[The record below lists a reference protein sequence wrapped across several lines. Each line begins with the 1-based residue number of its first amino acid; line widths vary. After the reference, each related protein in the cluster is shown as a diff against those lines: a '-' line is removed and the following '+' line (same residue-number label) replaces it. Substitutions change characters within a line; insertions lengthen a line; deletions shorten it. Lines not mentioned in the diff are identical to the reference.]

1 MHAKVYFAGWSTF
14 YTGGP
19 NSIIATD
26 GSIVYER
33 FVPHGQNKFD
43 RSIFLCDRPRSY
55 GHACTIDFWY
65 VSRWT
70 NLVSRSQ
77 TLNLAPKTE
86 RAEVWVWLR
95 ETKTKRCWKGSHF
108 SNERGILN

>member
-43 RSIFLCDRPRSY
+43 RSIFYVTGLGPMAM
-55 GHACTIDFWY
+55 HAQLTFGMCLGGLT
-65 VSRWT
+65 
-70 NLVSRSQ
+70 
-77 TLNLAPKTE
+77 
-86 RAEVWVWLR
+86 
-95 ETKTKRCWKGSHF
+95 
-108 SNERGILN
+108 